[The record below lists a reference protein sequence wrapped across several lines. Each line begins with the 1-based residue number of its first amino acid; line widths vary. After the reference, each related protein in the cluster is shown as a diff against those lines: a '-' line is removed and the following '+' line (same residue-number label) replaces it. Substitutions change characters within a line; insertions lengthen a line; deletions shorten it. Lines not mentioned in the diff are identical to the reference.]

1 MKRCMKGKLAAGL
14 AAAAGL
20 SVILSGCGTG
30 EDNGKVTIEIIQSK
44 PETATYF
51 DQVEEEF
58 NATHDDIELIIDSPN
73 DANTILKTRFIRE
86 DYPDIIAIGGD
97 INYSNYLDAGM
108 LMDISDYE
116 GLDSIK
122 DAYLDIDKE
131 LEFVPMEGVYAVPY
145 VANAAGILYNKDIFD
160 DF

>member
-1 MKRCMKGKLAAGL
+1 M
-14 AAAAGL
+14 
-20 SVILSGCGTG
+20 
-30 EDNGKVTIEIIQSK
+30 
-44 PETATYF
+44 
-51 DQVEEEF
+51 EEEF

-116 GLDSIK
+116 GPGFHQRCLSG
-122 DAYLDIDKE
+122 Y
-131 LEFVPMEGVYAVPY
+131 
-145 VANAAGILYNKDIFD
+145 
-160 DF
+160 